1 MLTIDAKLGSEL
13 RETEG
18 SHAAKPSVLQKGE
31 RKNSS
36 SFYRYAGLVLGT
48 RDMAKHTEISEL
60 TYWLRRQTINM
71 VFFFVLFLFFSRLA
85 RATYGSSQARN

>member
-60 TYWLRRQTINM
+60 TYWLGRQTINM
-71 VFFFVLFLFFSRLA
+71 VFFFVLFLFFRPA